1 MKLNNTYDFLD
12 SYVIATINSLISNKD
27 NFDEEAFS
35 NWMTDKGIQFKNSPS
50 RYLQACFRKELES
63 GTFNK
68 KACEEVSSETKQEY
82 DTLEFTFE
90 LREEG
95 LDIDQKT
102 QLAIMTIVDELLNN
116 YLVKVEEIKKLH
128 KAIVRYLA
136 KNSMNLTTSIYI
148 EMLSCSSILEN
159 RNIDWESINKTVD
172 EELQRW
178 EEMLKRIQ
186 EKDDQ

>member
-12 SYVIATINSLISNKD
+12 SYVITTINSLISSRD

-50 RYLQACFRKELES
+50 RYLQACFRKELEN

-68 KACEEVSSETKQEY
+68 KACEEASPETKEEY
-82 DTLEFTFE
+82 DTLEFTLE

-95 LDIDQKT
+95 LDIDQNT
-102 QLAIMTIVDELLNN
+102 QLAIMTIVGELLNN
-116 YLVKVEEIKKLH
+116 YSIKVEEIKKLH

-136 KNSMNLTTSIYI
+136 KNSMNLTTSIYT

-159 RNIDWESINKTVD
+159 RNIDWQSINKTVD

-178 EEMLKRIQ
+178 EEMLKRI
-186 EKDDQ
+186 